1 MEAVQQQAGSN
12 TQPSAKGFSGL
23 QVFGIVI
30 LTIVV
35 TGLLGWWIIRTF
47 IFPSELEPVELSQQE
62 QVELDRKLSRL
73 GISRD
78 GVAVDETG
86 REVAVPVPY
95 AEDDDNREVLLSER
109 ELNGLIAGD
118 PELGTNVAI
127 DLADDL
133 ASIVALVPIPEDFP
147 VMPGRTLRVRGG
159 AEIAYRNGQPVVIL
173 KGVSVMGV
181 PVPNAWLGNF
191 KNVDLMKEFGGTDG
205 FWDTFAA
212 GVEEIQV
219 RDGQLQIKLKE

>member
-1 MEAVQQQAGSN
+1 MESGQQQVESN
-12 TQPSAKGFSGL
+12 TQSSRKGFSGL
-23 QVFGIVI
+23 QVAGIVL

-35 TGLLGWWIIRTF
+35 TGLLGWWVIRTY
-47 IFPSELEPVELSQQE
+47 IFPANLEPVELSQQE

-73 GISRD
+73 GISRE
-78 GVAVDETG
+78 GVMLDDSG

-95 AEDDDNREVLLSER
+95 AEDGDKRDVTLTER

-118 PELGTNVAI
+118 PEYGNNLAI

-133 ASIVALVPIPEDFP
+133 ASIVALIPIPEDFP
-147 VMPGRTLRVRGG
+147 IMPGRTVRVRGG

-191 KNVDLMKEFGGTDG
+191 KNVDLVKEFGGSDG
-205 FWDTFAA
+205 FWDAFAE
-212 GVEEIQV
+212 GVEEIRVQ
-219 RDGQLQIKLKE
+219 DGELQIKLKE